1 MADHKAHW
9 VSHQNARL
17 ADQVFRGNWLPLD
30 LGLLTTYAKGT
41 AKNLSYKSSQ
51 ANLTAVLNIL
61 NSCNIWMTKELPWPL
76 RLLQVLLL
84 VQHDSSC
91 ETSLV
96 LLHFCKFS
104 LECGIPITQWSQVDG
119 FKFLNSTSC
128 LPFLQLWAG
137 YLNSQ
142 NFHCLICSSIHTFW
156 FNKYWW
162 NTAFRAR
169 PGEINT

>member
-17 ADQVFRGNWLPLD
+17 ADQVFRGNWLLLD

-76 RLLQVLLL
+76 RLLQVLSL

-104 LECGIPITQWSQVDG
+104 LECGIPIMQWSQVDG
-119 FKFLNSTSC
+119 FKSWIQPHAYHSCNFEQGTWTHRISTVSSAVQFI
-128 LPFLQLWAG
+128 PFD
-137 YLNSQ
+137 
-142 NFHCLICSSIHTFW
+142 SI
-156 FNKYWW
+156 NID
-162 NTAFRAR
+162 
-169 PGEINT
+169 EIQHSVLGLGK